1 MIKNLHA
8 HAGSTGVTGL
18 IPRLERSPGVGNDNL
33 LQYSFLEN
41 YMDRAACWATVHGV
55 SKSWTGLSTHTKMLN

>member
-8 HAGSTGVTGL
+8 NAGSTRVTGL
-18 IPRLERSPGVGNDNL
+18 IPRLKRSPGVGNDNL

-41 YMDRAACWATVHGV
+41 YMDREACWAIVPGV